1 MFLLDKI
8 LLAPAKGLFFIFDK
22 IHEQVEEELTDTP
35 EKLKRE
41 LYDLQAQLSAKQISE
56 AQYKKQEDAILA
68 RWNLLKG
75 R

>member
-1 MFLLDKI
+1 MFFVGKI

-35 EKLKRE
+35 EKLKKE